1 MDTQNSRGELRGRKM
16 PPAIQ
21 MGSLTKGALFLVS
34 ISRGAEEGHPASAL
48 HSHVGQTPG
57 GPWELRVKR

>member
-1 MDTQNSRGELRGRKM
+1 M